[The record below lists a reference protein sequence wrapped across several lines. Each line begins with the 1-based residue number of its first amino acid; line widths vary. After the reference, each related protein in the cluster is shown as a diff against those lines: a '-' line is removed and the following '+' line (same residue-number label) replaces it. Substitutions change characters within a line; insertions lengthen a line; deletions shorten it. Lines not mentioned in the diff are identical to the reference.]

1 MKVIDVIAKTVA
13 DAQIYKIYEDFS
25 NELLYC
31 VRPSELHTLGSVIE
45 NEVSSYT
52 VCVVCALNS
61 NDLVNDEN
69 DILNI
74 VEIRMFT
81 GP

>member
-1 MKVIDVIAKTVA
+1 MKVIDVIAKTVD

-31 VRPSELHTLGSVIE
+31 LRSNELYILGSFIE

-52 VCVVCALNS
+52 VCVVCPLNGTDS
-61 NDLVNDEN
+61 DKNEN
-69 DILNI
+69 LNI
-74 VEIRMFT
+74 VEIRVFARL
-81 GP
+81 